1 MRSTNPAN
9 KPVPAWASF
18 SVMPQ
23 VLPGTCSSMDF
34 PQCHSLLQTF
44 TCSAIGSSMDCR
56 HIPAPLWT
64 STVCRTT
71 AYLTIVF
78 IKGETRNAEES
89 LLWCL
94 AELFLSHVLIPL
106 SSCRLLCH
114 SNTHKP
120 QPQLLPLVKCVI
132 PQSLPPLLMGSALA
146 ASHRNHSCS
155 SPIIKA
161 LPQKPNTI
169 CHLI

>member
-1 MRSTNPAN
+1 MSQSPSDIYLLCHR
-9 KPVPAWASF
+9 
-18 SVMPQ
+18 
-23 VLPGTCSSMDF
+23 VLYGLQAHTCSSVDF
-34 PQCHSLLQTF
+34 HGLQNDSLPHHSLHQ
-44 TCSAIGSSMDCR
+44 
-56 HIPAPLWT
+56 
-64 STVCRTT
+64 
-71 AYLTIVF
+71 
-78 IKGETRNAEES
+78 GETRNAEES

-161 LPQKPNTI
+161 LPHKSNTI
-169 CHLI
+169 CHYLRYIKRYVHNKKLEFRITGYSSREQVTF